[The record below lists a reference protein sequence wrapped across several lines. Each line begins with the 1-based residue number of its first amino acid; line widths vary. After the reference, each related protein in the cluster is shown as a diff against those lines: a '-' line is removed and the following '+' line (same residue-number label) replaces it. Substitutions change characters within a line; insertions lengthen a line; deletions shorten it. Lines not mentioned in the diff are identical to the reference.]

1 MSDRRKSS
9 HHGPP
14 SRAAEVGRA
23 TGPALRRLRV
33 IAVVLPAAFISGL
46 EWIRAVIDHDDI
58 NSWGHIALAGLMTVS
73 VIAFA
78 TAMFRLIERAQREVV
93 RQNHEL
99 RAVTSASAA
108 TRGEVGLD
116 EIIDAALESV
126 IESSG
131 ATEASVTVF
140 AREDDPVDEGAR
152 NRRVCAAPAT
162 DPGMA
167 TATQRVL
174 DIPLST
180 PTSNVGHLQLWFP
193 NDSETTSP
201 LAPSTLQSIGHQ
213 LACSIQIGQLVA
225 DLRRRQHEGLGLY
238 ELLLQVSNRE
248 PLEATLT
255 AMVRHARDLLAADE
269 ALIWLEDDVALT
281 VRPDASLAGAAALS
295 DGSVRTF
302 PPTDPLY
309 RSREG
314 RRLLS
319 SHSVGEFGEGVA
331 VAIRSP
337 AGALG
342 GLSVQRR
349 SELTFTRRD
358 RRHVSILCDLAS
370 IAVTSAQMDENERQA
385 AIVAERERIARELH
399 DGLAQVLGVIHLRL
413 RALDSRPEV
422 HAEDAVAAELVDLA
436 ELAEDAY
443 RDVREAILGLRES
456 SRTDRKLLDSL
467 RAYVDTYSRQCGIA
481 TSLEATFGNEL
492 EVAPQNEL
500 QVIRVIQEALTNAR
514 KHSGARSAVVRVLE
528 TDLTAT
534 FIVEDDGRGFDV
546 DGEVAGRDGFGL
558 QAMRE
563 RMELIGGTLLID
575 SAPGRGTRIIA
586 ECPRHPRPAPAPTR

>member
-1 MSDRRKSS
+1 V
-9 HHGPP
+9 
-14 SRAAEVGRA
+14 A
-23 TGPALRRLRV
+23 GPALRRLWV
-33 IAVVLPAAFISGL
+33 IGVVLPAAFIIGL
-46 EWIRAVIDHDDI
+46 ELIRAFIDHDSLH
-58 NSWGHIALAGLMTVS
+58 SWGHVGIAALMTVS

-78 TAMFRLIERAQREVV
+78 TAMIRLIERTQREVV

-116 EIIDAALESV
+116 EIIDAALKSV

-131 ATEASVTVF
+131 AIEASVTVF
-140 AREDDPVDEGAR
+140 AREDDPVDEGER
-152 NRRVCAAPAT
+152 TRRVYATRPAEPEAETAP
-162 DPGMA
+162 
-167 TATQRVL
+167 QHVL
-174 DIPLST
+174 DVSLST
-180 PTSNVGHLQLWFP
+180 PSSRVGHLQLWFP
-193 NDSETTSP
+193 TDTKATSP

-213 LACSIQIGQLVA
+213 LASSIQIGQLVA
-225 DLRRRQHEGLGLY
+225 ALRRRQREGLGLY

-269 ALIWLEDDVALT
+269 ALIWLEDDVARA

-302 PPTDPLY
+302 PSTDALY
-309 RSREG
+309 SSREG
-314 RRLLS
+314 RRLVS

-370 IAVTSAQMDENERQA
+370 IAITSAQMSENERQG
-385 AIVAERERIARELH
+385 AIIAERERIAREMH

-422 HAEDAVAAELVDLA
+422 QAEDAVAAELVDLA

-467 RAYVDTYSRQCGIA
+467 RAYLDKYSRQCGIA
-481 TSLEATFGNEL
+481 TSLEATFGNDL
-492 EVAPQNEL
+492 EVPPQNEL

-528 TDLTAT
+528 SDLTAT
-534 FIVEDDGRGFDV
+534 FIVEDDGRGFDLN
-546 DGEVAGRDGFGL
+546 GEATGGDGFGL

-575 SAPGRGTRIIA
+575 SAPGRGTRVIA